1 MVLPVRQIPNG
12 DGSTQ
17 PCVCLFSAL
26 YAPSVGGVEGYTEH
40 LAHALACIGCR
51 VIVVAMNTH
60 GREGYVH
67 EPATPHKPE
76 PTIADGDT
84 PLVEVVRLPCRPL
97 LGGRYPAPRRNAEFR
112 ALWKWL
118 ESQHI
123 NYVVVNTRFYLL
135 SEMGVEFAQAKG
147 IVPVVIEHGSA
158 HLTIGNP
165 MLDQAVQAVEHG
177 LTKRLAAYP
186 AAFYGVSK
194 RACDWLGHFG
204 ITADGVLPNAI
215 DTDTFAASAAA
226 ASLPPG
232 NRSGSEED
240 ETLSKPAASFRDRF
254 GLPAEAFVVAFVGRL
269 VPEKGIENLVEA
281 VNLMEVDRPVTLL
294 IAGDGPLRNDLAR
307 KAEAH
312 NPEAA
317 MTNDREGT
325 PAQSPVCSPCEKPSE
340 AGNEEHAVRQGS
352 SAPFNRI
359 ILLGSLSKPQVADL
373 LAQADVLCL
382 PSRSE
387 GFATVLLEASAAGTP
402 CIATPV
408 GGTDELFPT
417 AGFGV
422 VIPDAEPQTIAGA
435 LEAAA
440 ADPETW
446 QAMGRHAAERVRSHF
461 TWQTT
466 AEALLTAC
474 RQINQR

>member
-12 DGSTQ
+12 DGSGQ

-40 LAHALACIGCR
+40 LAHALACMGCR

-67 EPATPHKPE
+67 EPATHGAYATHARTEHSISQSVQPETLENRSSEAAGIASVPTQAELVTETAEKQTSPLKAPSPKPE
-76 PTIADGDT
+76 PAITDGDT

-97 LGGRYPAPRRNAEFR
+97 LGGRYPVPRRNAEFR

-135 SEMGVEFAQAKG
+135 SEIGVEFAQAKG

-158 HLTIGNP
+158 HLTMGNP
-165 MLDQAVQAVEHG
+165 VLDQAVQAVEHG
-177 LTKRLAAYP
+177 LTKRLAPYP
-186 AAFYGVSK
+186 TAFYGVSK

-204 ITADGVLPNAI
+204 IAASGVLPNAI
-215 DTDTFAASAAA
+215 DADAFTASATEGERFDLPPETFAI
-226 ASLPPG
+226 
-232 NRSGSEED
+232 
-240 ETLSKPAASFRDRF
+240 
-254 GLPAEAFVVAFVGRL
+254 AFVGRL
-269 VPEKGIENLVEA
+269 VPEKGIGNLVKA
-281 VNLMEVDRPVTLL
+281 VGLMEADRPVVLL
-294 IAGDGPLRNDLAR
+294 VAGDGPLRNDLTREAEPGKG
-307 KAEAH
+307 KA
-312 NPEAA
+312 PL
-317 MTNDREGT
+317 
-325 PAQSPVCSPCEKPSE
+325 
-340 AGNEEHAVRQGS
+340 
-352 SAPFNRI
+352 NRV
-359 ILLGSLSKPQVADL
+359 ILLGSLSKPQVAAL

-387 GFATVLLEASAAGTP
+387 GFATVLLEASAMGTP

-466 AEALLTAC
+466 AESLLTAC